1 MSAEVITRFCKT
13 LKAAECVNTFGPEHD
28 VWKIGG
34 KVFAIVNVARG
45 SVSFKCAD
53 IESVQML
60 IESGVAH
67 KAPYSHASWAMVVH
81 GEMPDEELQARLA
94 ASYSIMRKSLPKKVQ
109 AALG

>member
-1 MSAEVITRFCKT
+1 MSAEAITRFCKT

-53 IESVQML
+53 IEAAQML
-60 IESGVAH
+60 IEIGVAC
-67 KAPYSHASWAMVVH
+67 KAPYCHASWAMVVP
-81 GEMPDEELQARLA
+81 GAMPDAELHARLN
-94 ASYSIMRKSLPKKVQ
+94 ASYAIMFKSLPKKRQ
-109 AALG
+109 AELG

>member
-45 SVSFKCAD
+45 SVSFKCAG
-53 IESVQML
+53 IEAAQML
-60 IESGVAH
+60 IESGAAH
-67 KAPYSHASWAMVVH
+67 KAPYCHASWAMVVP
-81 GEMPDEELQARLA
+81 GEMPDDELSARIEG
-94 ASYSIMRKSLPKKVQ
+94 SFRIIRGSLSKKLQ